1 LKFPGRELHN
11 RHFKVV
17 KGIRGKYRSRSEEI
31 FVSLV
36 FSYFAE
42 FGDPLKDP
50 EVSSYSDFLLL
61 RIAQEA
67 GSRKNAKDAN
77 IQVNT
82 SWELGSV
89 PVIPAYRTC
98 QELVERIHR
107 GQPTTNS
114 PRSVFLNHTLM

>member
-1 LKFPGRELHN
+1 MKFPGRELHK
-11 RHFKVV
+11 R
-17 KGIRGKYRSRSEEI
+17 
-31 FVSLV
+31 LV

-67 GSRKNAKDAN
+67 GSRKQEAGSRQNAKDAN